1 MQNRPQKT
9 TIEKL
14 LQVLAMIIIVLAGLA
29 TAKAIV
35 IPFLLSMFLAVILYP
50 PMRFLKNKG
59 LPSVLALLSV
69 LTVCL
74 GIGALFVPL
83 ILGAVDNFQA
93 SLPVYQLNLINS
105 TKGLAEYL
113 SQYGIALDQKL
124 IEEYLDP
131 QDLLVVFGNVL
142 TGLGNALSNTLLILL
157 TVVFILL
164 EASSVPKK
172 LLKMSDDPEKFT
184 NRFKSAVRSIQ
195 HYMAIKTWLSL
206 ATGIAVYVLL
216 LFTETDNALLWS
228 VLAFALNFVPNIGS
242 LIAAVPAILITMLQ
256 FDIWNGIVVA
266 IGYVAINFVIG
277 NILEPRY
284 LGSGLG
290 LSSLVVFLSLIFW
303 GFILGPVGMLLSVPL
318 TMVLKIVCEYNDRTK
333 WLAILLGD
341 ERSI

>member
-1 MQNRPQKT
+1 MLKTQKT

-14 LQVLAMIIIVLAGLA
+14 LQVLAMVTVVLAGVA
-29 TAKAIV
+29 TAKSIV
-35 IPFLLSMFLAVILYP
+35 IPFLLSLFLAVILYP
-50 PMRFLKNKG
+50 PMRFLTRKG
-59 LPSVLALLSV
+59 VPVVVALMVVLV
-69 LTVCL
+69 FCL
-74 GIGALFVPL
+74 GVGALFVPL
-83 ILGAVDNFQA
+83 ILGAVDNFQE
-93 SLPVYQLNLINS
+93 SLPAYQLNLINS
-105 TKGLAEYL
+105 TRGLAEFL

-142 TGLGNALSNTLLILL
+142 TGLGNALSNTLLITL

-164 EASSVPKK
+164 EASSIPKK
-172 LLKMSDDPEKFT
+172 ILRMSDDPEKFAA
-184 NRFKSAVRSIQ
+184 RFKSAVQSIQ

-206 ATGIAVYVLL
+206 GTGVAVYVLL
-216 LFTETDNALLWS
+216 LFTETDNALLWA
-228 VLAFALNFVPNIGS
+228 VLAFALNYVPNIGS

-266 IGYVAINFVIG
+266 IGYVGINFVIG

-290 LSSLVVFLSLIFW
+290 LSSLVVFLSLVFW

-333 WLAILLGD
+333 WIAILLSD